1 MLYTL
6 LLAVII
12 GYGYAFPRSNKENE
26 KYFFFFQKDML
37 ICFREWK
44 STCIQEAFTII
55 TLYVYVARQ
64 LTKSAGRTNKCAG
77 QGARAQETNFSL

>member
-1 MLYTL
+1 
-6 LLAVII
+6 
-12 GYGYAFPRSNKENE
+12 
-26 KYFFFFQKDML
+26 ML